1 MVLSVVVT
9 VRRRRFLIAA
19 SISQEII
26 QKLPNY
32 DRVSVIFNI
41 FLDFDIGAHRI
52 PWKVGIAALV
62 EDASAAVLPM

>member
-32 DRVSVIFNI
+32 DGFSVIFKI

-62 EDASAAVLPM
+62 ENASAAVLPM